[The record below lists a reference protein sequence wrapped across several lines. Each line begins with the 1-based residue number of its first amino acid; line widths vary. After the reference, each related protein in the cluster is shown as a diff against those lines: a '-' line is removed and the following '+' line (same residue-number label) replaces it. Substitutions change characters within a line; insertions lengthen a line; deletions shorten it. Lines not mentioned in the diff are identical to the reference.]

1 MSSKEIKNLCL
12 SIRKKLLNI
21 SKKSNTDF
29 NYIVIQYV
37 QERFLF
43 RLSKSKY
50 LDNFILKGALF
61 LFCSSES
68 KFRQTM
74 DIDLLGKGISNEEDN
89 IKNILRNIS
98 EIKYEDG
105 IIFKSDDITTESIAE
120 VKEYNGVRV
129 SLPFNLDTIKS
140 NITIDIGF
148 GDVLFKK
155 PELMNYPTLLE
166 MESPQINTYSVE
178 TVIAEKFEA
187 IVKLNFLTSRMKDF
201 YDVIFIAENYEL
213 KKINLLNSI
222 QKTFENRNT
231 SIDNRKIIYQDEFK
245 KDDEKQK
252 QWEGF
257 LKRIKSEMK
266 EEFIDIINKL
276 ETFIEPIFENAEDD
290 LFWEKDKWKW
300 KKSI

>member
-89 IKNILRNIS
+89 IKIILGKIS

-105 IIFKSDDITTESIAE
+105 IIFKSGEITTESIAE

-148 GDVLFKK
+148 GDVLYKK

-178 TVIAEKFEA
+178 TVIAEKLEA

-201 YDVIFIAENYEL
+201 YDLIFIAENYEL